1 MFLFKKTTPEKTSA
15 KVQVHLLQ
23 ANYSCEQNGHQDT
36 TRKHY
41 CKALCTLYYLNLSK
55 RDSLDVAFTYC
66 KALCTLCYLNISKR
80 DSLDVAFIHT
90 DIIRILKEEKKW
102 DSALQHLMAEHG
114 RDLEAASCCNEIGL
128 IYQITGDVGRA
139 LKYYR
144 QMVACEENE
153 IPGTVAIATSYV
165 TVGQICL
172 QQSNHYDAFFEFRR
186 ALKIQER
193 DDPLSF
199 DTATTYANI
208 ALLHKDLGNVKAAA
222 KYRSRVVHID
232 AAEAPLR

>member
-55 RDSLDVAFTYC
+55 R
-66 KALCTLCYLNISKR
+66 N
-80 DSLDVAFIHT
+80 SLDVAFIHT
-90 DIIRILKEEKKW
+90 DIIRILKEEKRW
-102 DSALQHLMAEHG
+102 DSALQHLMAAKKIYQKHG

-128 IYQITGDVGRA
+128 IYQITGDVEGA

-172 QQSNHYDAFFEFRR
+172 QQSNHFDAFSEFRR
-186 ALKIQER
+186 ALEIQER